1 MTKNI
6 ELSSAKALC
15 LNCQKPLAKGQLKF
29 CSRLCEKRS
38 QRRQQL
44 AKKHHIVAGNIEIV
58 ARLKADNKPEWI
70 LPGCYVTDNRYQAEA
85 FANQLYRFQQKKA
98 A

>member
-1 MTKNI
+1 MSKAI
-6 ELSSAKALC
+6 ELSETRVVC
-15 LNCQKPLAKGQLKF
+15 LNCQKPLRKGQLKF

-44 AKKHHIVAGNIEIV
+44 AKKHHIMEGEIEIV

-70 LPGCYVTDNRYQAEA
+70 LPGCIVTDNKEQAA
-85 FANQLYRFQQKKA
+85 ALAKQLYLFQQKQA
-98 A
+98 T